1 MDILNLFGFIG
12 NLALYFP
19 KTKTIVISFLS
30 LSLSAVDRGELF
42 CSCKQTFIVLK
53 IQCGLHHLIG
63 VVLVFSQANICTL

>member
-1 MDILNLFGFIG
+1 MDILNLFGFIE

-19 KTKTIVISFLS
+19 KAKTIAISFLS

-42 CSCKQTFIVLK
+42 CSCKQTFIVLQ

-63 VVLVFSQANICTL
+63 IVLVLLQANICTL